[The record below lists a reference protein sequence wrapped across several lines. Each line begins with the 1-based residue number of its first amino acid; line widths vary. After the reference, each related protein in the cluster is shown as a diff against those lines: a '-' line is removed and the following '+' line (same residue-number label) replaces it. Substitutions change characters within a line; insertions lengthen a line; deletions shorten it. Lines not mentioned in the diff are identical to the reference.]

1 MSGVGAGYYTV
12 SMRYKQEEHRQ
23 NLHIRDFNNFVL
35 TELESL
41 RRMGNNPILPPLLHL
56 QVNA

>member
-1 MSGVGAGYYTV
+1 
-12 SMRYKQEEHRQ
+12 MRYKQEEHRQ